1 MSSSRNNL
9 PVPWWSVITDNGDI
23 EAIEKVLKSN
33 FPIDEIKSCFH
44 DDLDHCECRKP
55 NPGNILN
62 AAEKYNIDL
71 ANLYYIGDSIVD
83 IETGKNLN
91 CTSLGVN
98 TGELDLESML
108 ESRTDLDTKVYSNL
122 TELIQSNF

>member
-1 MSSSRNNL
+1 M
-9 PVPWWSVITDNGDI
+9 
-23 EAIEKVLKSN
+23 
-33 FPIDEIKSCFH
+33 
-44 DDLDHCECRKP
+44 
-55 NPGNILN
+55 
-62 AAEKYNIDL
+62 
-71 ANLYYIGDSIVD
+71 D

-108 ESRTDLDTKVYSNL
+108 ESRTDLDTKVYSIL